1 MSKYLCPEEDFTCPY
16 YNWNTGKCEL
26 ENPKEDCDDYAFA
39 YFDDDEEADWDA

>member
-1 MSKYLCPEEDFTCPY
+1 MSKHLCPEEDFTCSY

-39 YFDDDEEADWDA
+39 YFDDDEEEE

>member
-1 MSKYLCPEEDFTCPY
+1 MSKYLCPEEDFTCSY

-39 YFDDDEEADWDA
+39 YFDDDEEEEWDA